1 VGKEWKVGAANKNK
15 VLTTGVRYSLMGGQ
29 WSTPIDLEASR
40 AAGMH
45 KEGALAMSVK
55 GDPIGKLDM
64 VLAYRVGRAKV
75 SHEFKADVQ
84 NVLNGQTPVYRYYNT
99 RLDRI
104 DSVNQLA
111 ILPVVGYTLRF

>member
-1 VGKEWKVGAANKNK
+1 M
-15 VLTTGVRYSLMGGQ
+15 MGGQ
-29 WSTPIDLEASR
+29 WSTAIDLEASR
-40 AAGMH
+40 AADTQ
-45 KEGALAMSVK
+45 KEGAPAMSVK
-55 GDPIGKLDM
+55 SDPIGKLDV

-84 NVLNGQTPVYRYYNT
+84 NVLNSQTPVYHYYNS

-111 ILPVVGYTLRF
+111 ILPVMGYTLRF